1 MSKSVVWRVAEP
13 PPDGFRLD
21 LASFGG
27 PSGPLPARLLYNRGI
42 TNDRQAREFLNPDLS
57 GLSSPFDLPDM
68 DTASSRLLS
77 AAAAGERIGVFGD
90 FDVDGLTGTAILVDA
105 ITRLGGDALPYIPH
119 REKEGHGLS
128 IDAVRYFRNA
138 GAGLIVTVDTGTD
151 AVGEVDA
158 AARVGIDTIITD
170 HHVATDTLPTAVAIV
185 NPDLS
190 NSPVGELTG
199 AGVAFMLGRAIFEL
213 AGSEQ
218 PAFHTV
224 LAALGT
230 IADRG
235 PLRDDNRRIA
245 KAGLA
250 ELGRTGHAGLQALK
264 AISGPSDKWSNP
276 TSESVAFQLAP
287 RLNAPGRLDDATP
300 SLTLLTTEDPERAR
314 ELAGYLDSCN
324 RERRKLG
331 DELLR
336 MATAQIADQT
346 ERNAIA
352 AVTFQEVAAGLLGP
366 LAGRL
371 CESMGKPAIA
381 VSVADGVARGSARS
395 IPEFDI
401 QSALKASESLL
412 TKFGGHARAAGF
424 TTPASSLDQV
434 LDAVNGLAEW
444 AMMGVEPQPELS
456 VDYETSFEGLTAS
469 TWEFM
474 RVLGPFGEGNPEP
487 VIVSR
492 RLNAFNVR
500 TVGAGGQHLRV
511 DLESGGYSIPA
522 IGFRLGGAPLGNGI
536 VDIAYTPTENVW
548 RGRRTRELS
557 LLDIRPSSRS
567 GA

>member
-1 MSKSVVWRVAEP
+1 MSNSVVWRVAEP

-21 LASFGG
+21 LASIGV

-68 DTASSRLLS
+68 DTASSRLLT

-138 GAGLIVTVDTGTD
+138 GTDLIVTVDTGTD

-158 AARVGIDTIITD
+158 AARAGIDTIITD
-170 HHVATDTLPTAVAIV
+170 HHVATDTLPDAVAIV

-190 NSPVGELTG
+190 NSPVGDLTG
-199 AGVAFMLGRAIFEL
+199 AGVAFMLSRAIFEL

-218 PAFHTV
+218 PAFHTA

-264 AISGPSDKWSNP
+264 AISGPNDRWSNP

-314 ELAGYLDSCN
+314 ELARYLDSCN

-444 AMMGVEPQPELS
+444 AMMGVEPQPVLI
-456 VDYETSFEGLTAS
+456 VDYELSFEESDRLDMGFHAC
-469 TWEFM
+469 
-474 RVLGPFGEGNPEP
+474 VGP
-487 VIVSR
+487 VR
-492 RLNAFNVR
+492 RGKPR
-500 TVGAGGQHLRV
+500 TGDRQQGS
-511 DLESGGYSIPA
+511 E
-522 IGFRLGGAPLGNGI
+522 RLQRAH
-536 VDIAYTPTENVW
+536 
-548 RGRRTRELS
+548 RGRR
-557 LLDIRPSSRS
+557 RPTFAS
-567 GA
+567 